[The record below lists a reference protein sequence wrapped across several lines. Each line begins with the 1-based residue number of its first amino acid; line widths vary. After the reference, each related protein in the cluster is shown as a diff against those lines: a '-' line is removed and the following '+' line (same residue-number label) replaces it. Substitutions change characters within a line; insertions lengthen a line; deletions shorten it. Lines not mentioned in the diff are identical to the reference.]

1 MSIKI
6 KGYLFTGPLP
16 IEKTS
21 RPANKA
27 ETVFAVVQK
36 AGPSFDPSFWLL
48 DLDRTGAAGVVFAQ
62 HPRAASW
69 RATEGAP
76 AGIYLLDTT
85 TQPEAAADL
94 DKVVAEILASY
105 TPPAV
110 LK

>member
-16 IEKTS
+16 IDKTS

-27 ETVFAVVQK
+27 ETVFAIVQK
-36 AGPSFDPSFWLL
+36 AGPSFAPSFQLM
-48 DLDRTGAAGVVFAQ
+48 DLGRTGAEGVVFVQ

-69 RATEGAP
+69 RTAEGVP

-94 DKVVAEILASY
+94 DRVVAEILATY
-105 TPPAV
+105 TLPAV

>member
-16 IEKTS
+16 VEKTS
-21 RPANKA
+21 RGANKP
-27 ETVFAVVQK
+27 ETVFAIVQK
-36 AGPSFDPSFWLL
+36 AGPSFAPSFHLL
-48 DLDRTGAAGVVFAQ
+48 DLGRTGPQGVVFAQ

-69 RATEGAP
+69 RVAEGEP

-94 DKVVAEILASY
+94 DKVVAEILAIY